1 MNDKIM
7 RRLALAFA
15 AAVMVMMMAAPSFA
29 ETITANVH
37 FITYNTSN
45 TTIYD
50 KWDQAYSITAK
61 NVTVPVTYDTDN
73 FSTVIPGATSSNHQY
88 YGTDTTPAT
97 PTVMDAIYTAYLT
110 TNGSSTGWAS
120 YWDTS
125 SNPKGAYIYTAFGN
139 PQVTTVLD
147 YHNWAGYTWL
157 LYLNTTSLSSSWNST
172 TRTGMLPYY
181 GSNVVLEDEDDIY
194 VRYLYATESY

>member
-1 MNDKIM
+1 MKKTMRKIM
-7 RRLALAFA
+7 IVLA
-15 AAVMVMMMAAPSFA
+15 AALMVMMMAVPTFA
-29 ETITANVH
+29 DTITANVH

-50 KWDQAYSITAK
+50 KWDQSYNITAK
-61 NVTVPVTYDTDN
+61 NVTVPVTYDTDT
-73 FSTVIPGATSSNHQY
+73 FSTVIPGATASNHQY
-88 YGTDTTPAT
+88 MGI
-97 PTVMDAIYTAYLT
+97 PTVMDAIYSAYLT
-110 TNGSSTGWAS
+110 NNGSATGWAS

-157 LYLNTTSLSSSWNST
+157 LFLNTDSMSSSWNSND
-172 TRTGMLPYY
+172 REGMLPFY
-181 GSNVVLEDEDDIY
+181 GSNVVLENEDDIY